1 MARREFFHLQGRPND
16 QIELQSGY
24 ALWRQVIEWCAKM
37 GPRREI
43 LTIAIEAAKMGV
55 EVVAWTVPGKQKLDR
70 VHRAELIH
78 AEYRRESPL
87 VIL

>member
-1 MARREFFHLQGRPND
+1 MIKLNASPDMRYGVRLSNG
-16 QIELQSGY
+16 
-24 ALWRQVIEWCAKM
+24 AAKM